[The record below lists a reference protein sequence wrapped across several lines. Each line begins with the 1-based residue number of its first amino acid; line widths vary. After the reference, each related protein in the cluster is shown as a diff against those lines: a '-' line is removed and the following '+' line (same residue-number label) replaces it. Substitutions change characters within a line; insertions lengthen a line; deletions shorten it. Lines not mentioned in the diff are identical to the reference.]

1 MLNFVKNKLSNG
13 LTLIIH
19 EDKTTP
25 MACMNTLYNVGAKYE
40 NPNRTGM
47 AHLFEHLM
55 FTGSKYANNFDQ
67 ILEAAGGENNAF
79 TNNDITNYYE
89 TLPAQNIET
98 AIFLEADRMQNLS
111 LSDKSIKAQKS
122 VVIEEFKEN
131 YLNQPYGD
139 MDALVREI
147 AFKKHPYQ
155 WSTIGKAVSHIKK
168 VNKEELLGFYKAY
181 YSPDNAIIAI
191 TGNVNTE
198 EIIELIKKYFKD
210 IPSGNIQHKT
220 LPKEEPQTSQ
230 RIIEHYSDVPEDALN
245 LSIHMPNRLHKDYYA
260 MDLISDI
267 LSNGKS
273 SRLYSKLVKGE
284 KIFSEIDAWIDGSID
299 EGLLQIQGHPLSKY
313 SLKDA
318 EDALLET
325 LAELQTDIISDYE
338 CKKVANKA
346 VSSWIFS
353 NISIGNK
360 AFQLAYFELLGDL
373 GRINSEAEW
382 YMKVTPQ
389 DIQRNISERLNPHQF
404 SILRYFA
411 K

>member
-1 MLNFVKNKLSNG
+1 MLQFIKHTLPNG
-13 LTLIIH
+13 LRLIIH

-25 MACMNTLYNVGAKYE
+25 MACINTLYNVGAKYE
-40 NPNRTGM
+40 DPNRTGM

-55 FTGSKYANNFDQ
+55 FTGSKHAKNFDQ
-67 ILEAAGGENNAF
+67 ILESAGGENNAF
-79 TNNDITNYYE
+79 TNNDITNYYD

-98 AIFLEADRMQNLS
+98 AIFLEADRMHNLS
-111 LSDKSIKAQKS
+111 LSDKSIKAQRS
-122 VVIEEFKEN
+122 VVIEEFKER
-131 YLNQPYGD
+131 YLNQPYGN
-139 MDALVREI
+139 MDALIREM

-155 WSTIGKAVSHIKK
+155 WSTIGKTVSHIEKAS
-168 VNKEELLGFYKAY
+168 KEELLNFYKSY
-181 YSPDNAIIAI
+181 YAPDNAIIAI
-191 TGNVNTE
+191 TGNVNTD
-198 EIIELIKKYFKD
+198 EIIQLIEKYFNE
-210 IPSGNIQHKT
+210 IPSGNITHKT
-220 LPKEEPQTSQ
+220 LPKEEDQTSQ

-245 LSIHMPNRLHKDYYA
+245 ISIHIPSRLHKDYYA

-318 EDALLET
+318 EIALLDT
-325 LAELQTDIISDYE
+325 LAELQTDKISEYE

-346 VSSWIFS
+346 VSSWMFS
-353 NISIGNK
+353 NISIGDK
-360 AFQLAYFELLGDL
+360 AFQLAYFELLGDI

-382 YMKVTPQ
+382 YMKVSPQ
-389 DIQRNISERLNPHQF
+389 DIQRNINERLNPHQF